1 MATKVKISFTV
12 SGTTNSNIIRRASQ
26 VLADYLECS
35 LEEVNNLADVEIQV
49 NQRVVSEPIPEGHLE
64 DYLGN
69 VFARIK

>member
-1 MATKVKISFTV
+1 MKVKVSFTV
-12 SGTTNSNIIRRASQ
+12 SGTTNSNIVRRANQ

-35 LEEVNNLADVEIQV
+35 PEDVSNLADVEIQV
-49 NQRVVSEPIPEGHLE
+49 TQRSLSEPINDGNLE

>member
-1 MATKVKISFTV
+1 MATRVKISFTV
-12 SGTTNSNIIRRASQ
+12 SGTTNSNIIRRANQ

-49 NQRVVSEPIPEGHLE
+49 NQRVLSEPIPEGNLE